1 RNRSFNPPLTQS
13 EVQPLAAFS
22 APSSNLPNP
31 SRGPGGAPPAMLA
44 LRGGGTGHPRTG
56 MPLFEGQAACVR
68 CPPPPYFTTD
78 QDRAT
83 RGKFLD
89 VGTPHLLPLRPQ
101 FQEDFF
107 RGVGVPALIGGW
119 DVFPMFTT
127 GLAGFRIKD
136 GRVVGSERV
145 PLRAVIEH
153 HAAPPHGNA
162 SALDAQGRADL
173 LAYLLPL

>member
-13 EVQPLAAFS
+13 EVQQLAAFS
-22 APSSNLPNP
+22 ATFSNLPNP
-31 SRGPGGAPPAMLA
+31 YRGPDGAPPAMLA
-44 LRGGGTGHPRTG
+44 LPGGGTGHPLAG
-56 MPLFEGQAACVR
+56 MRLFQGQADCVR
-68 CPPPPYFTTD
+68 CHPPPYFTTHHAP
-78 QDRAT
+78 AT
-83 RGKFLD
+83 RRKCPA

-107 RGVGVPALIGGW
+107 RGVGIPALIGGW

-136 GRVVGSERV
+136 GRVVVSERV

-173 LAYLLPL
+173 L